1 MVGNQKQST
10 SKMEKKGGKIII
22 VIGAI
27 VIVALLVVIVFL
39 LGRQS
44 GQNKQPDAAET
55 VENVPKRNVVVNED
69 NVDKVAEE
77 IIKKEPVRS
86 GMYEVT
92 MNSEWIFA
100 DGSSVSENAY
110 VENVANNTNDV
121 YFDVNLADTDEL
133 IYSSPVIPLGSYLE
147 NIALDKDLDKGNYD
161 CVLTYHL
168 IDAEQKTLSTL
179 KVKVT
184 IIVQN

>member
-1 MVGNQKQST
+1 MGNQKQSANH
-10 SKMEKKGGKIII
+10 KDKKGGKIIY
-22 VIGAI
+22 VIGA
-27 VIVALLVVIVFL
+27 VVIVVLLGVIIFL
-39 LGRQS
+39 LARPT
-44 GQNKQPDAAET
+44 KQTEA
-55 VENVPKRNVVVNED
+55 VESVKSEQKRNVVVNE
-69 NVDKVAEE
+69 NNADKIAEDIVE
-77 IIKKEPVRS
+77 QEQVRS

-92 MNSEWIFA
+92 MNSEWKFE
-100 DGSSVSENAY
+100 DGSSISKNAY

-133 IYSSPVIPLGSYLE
+133 VYSSPIIPRGSYLE

-168 IDAEQKTLSTL
+168 VDAEQKTLSTL

>member
-1 MVGNQKQST
+1 MGNQNQST
-10 SKMEKKGGKIII
+10 NHKEKKGGQIIY
-22 VIGAI
+22 VIGAV
-27 VIVALLVVIVFL
+27 VIVVLLGIIVFL
-39 LGRQS
+39 LTRPE
-44 GQNKQPDAAET
+44 KQTEI
-55 VENVPKRNVVVNED
+55 VESVKSEQKRNVVVNE
-69 NVDKVAEE
+69 NNADKVVEDILE
-77 IIKKEPVRS
+77 QEQVRS

-92 MNSEWIFA
+92 MNSEWKFA
-100 DGSSVSENAY
+100 DGSSISENAY

-133 IYSSPVIPLGSYLE
+133 IYSSPIIPRGSYLE

-168 IDAEQKTLSTL
+168 VDAEQKTLSTL